1 MNSKKFKSLI
11 SVVLSLVMIFSC
23 FGIVA
28 SAADVKVIKQPNRTT
43 FYQGIDWSYNKSG
56 TISVV
61 GGGFDLSGTVLSYN
75 SKEVSYTVGKWP
87 NMYSK
92 SESGQWKVG
101 KNTMKI
107 FCDDFPSSVYATISV
122 NLVAVESISVV
133 NPPLKTILI
142 QDKDWKLSGLGDV
155 EFTSLDLTGLR
166 LNVKYKDGTTK
177 YVSYPD
183 NQLIGWAVSQ
193 DVDFLEPGKA
203 ELYATFCNKRAP
215 FSVIF
220 ATKDAQLAGDINR
233 DFKINSLDALMALQ
247 FSVGSISLDS
257 SRQVQADVSKDGKV
271 NSLDA
276 LMILQYAVGQLP
288 SL

>member
-1 MNSKKFKSLI
+1 MNNKKLRTLI
-11 SVVLSLVMIFSC
+11 SVVLSFVMIFSC

-56 TISVV
+56 TISVI
-61 GGGFDLSGTVLSYN
+61 GGTFDLSGTVLSYN

-92 SESGQWKVG
+92 SESDQWKVG
-101 KNTMKI
+101 KNTMKV
-107 FCDDFPSSVYATISV
+107 FCDDFPSSVYANVSI
-122 NLVAVESISVV
+122 NLVAVESISIV
-133 NPPLKTILI
+133 NPPLKTILV

-166 LNVKYKDGTTK
+166 LSVKYKDGTTK
-177 YVSYPD
+177 LISYPD
-183 NQLIGWAVSQ
+183 NQLISWAVSPSA
-193 DVDFLEPGKA
+193 DFIEPGKA
-203 ELYATFCNKRAP
+203 ELYATFCDKRAP
-215 FSVIF
+215 FTVIF
-220 ATKDAQLAGDINR
+220 ATKNAQLSGDINR
-233 DFKINSLDALMALQ
+233 DFKINSLDALMVLQ

-257 SRQVQADVSKDGKV
+257 SRQVQADVSKDKKI

-276 LMILQYAVGQLP
+276 LMILQYSVGQLP